1 MIISEETMIPIDNQ
15 NESMAGIQNEGFV
28 NKDSKERHNV
38 AKSLDHD
45 VKIESEEEEEYEEII
60 DDESEEDE
68 VDETIDND
76 AKSPAKKKE
85 KEIACYGLGSLEQ
98 PLVKF
103 YFTSPCPELGLEK
116 VTQFCF
122 YIMSSQIMRRIT

>member
-1 MIISEETMIPIDNQ
+1 MIQIDCQ
-15 NESMAGIQNEGFV
+15 NESMAGIQNE
-28 NKDSKERHNV
+28 DSKATCANNV
-38 AKSLDHD
+38 AKSLDVG
-45 VKIESEEEEEYEEII
+45 VKTESEEEEEEEEYEEII
-60 DDESEEDE
+60 DDEAEEGE

-76 AKSPAKKKE
+76 AEDPTANKKKE
-85 KEIACYGLGSLEQ
+85 VACYGLGSLEQ

-122 YIMSSQIMRRIT
+122 YIMSSL

>member
-1 MIISEETMIPIDNQ
+1 MIQIDCQ
-15 NESMAGIQNEGFV
+15 NESMAGIQNE
-28 NKDSKERHNV
+28 DSKATCANNV
-38 AKSLDHD
+38 AKSLDVG
-45 VKIESEEEEEYEEII
+45 VKTESEEEEEEEYEEII
-60 DDESEEDE
+60 DDEAEEGE

-76 AKSPAKKKE
+76 AKGPATDKQKE
-85 KEIACYGLGSLEQ
+85 GSCYGLGSLEQ

-122 YIMSSQIMRRIT
+122 YIMSSQIM